1 MQSLLPAGLGRAT
14 VPPPPRWGAAPQ
26 RHHRPSF
33 PLQQLVMLT
42 LSAFAGRIVDRLCSP
57 EQAGR

>member
-14 VPPPPRWGAAPQ
+14 VPPPRWGAAPQ
-26 RHHRPSF
+26 SHRCPPF
-33 PLQQLVMLT
+33 PLQQPVTLT
-42 LSAFAGRIVDRLCSP
+42 LSAFAGRIVDRLCSL